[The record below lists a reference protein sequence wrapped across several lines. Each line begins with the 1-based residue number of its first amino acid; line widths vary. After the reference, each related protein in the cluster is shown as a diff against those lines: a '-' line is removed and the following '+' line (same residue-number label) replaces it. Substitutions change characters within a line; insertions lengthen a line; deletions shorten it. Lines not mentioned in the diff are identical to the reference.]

1 VGGCFLHEVWSYFS
15 NFRNNPFNQKVME
28 IKATHGFKIDAG
40 QDRFNE
46 KITFLGGSFE
56 CKVSS
61 TDSREGL
68 CIYDTTQMTK
78 GGPPFHFH
86 YTQDEWFYILEGEY
100 IFKIGDDIFN
110 AKAGDSVFAPRQ
122 IPHTFVKVSDA
133 KGRMLIVYNPAGTID
148 EFFQQASQL
157 PDGTLRDFE
166 RLYRVHGMEIVGP
179 SLKFE

>member
-1 VGGCFLHEVWSYFS
+1 
-15 NFRNNPFNQKVME
+15 ME